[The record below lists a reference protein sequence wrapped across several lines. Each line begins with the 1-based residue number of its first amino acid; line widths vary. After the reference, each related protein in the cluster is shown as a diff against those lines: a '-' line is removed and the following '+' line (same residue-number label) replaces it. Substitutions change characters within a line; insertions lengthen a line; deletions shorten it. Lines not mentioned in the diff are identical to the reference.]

1 MTPLEHRRCF
11 LHTVFWRQLE
21 SLEHLEVSQIP
32 SPWKH
37 FHIKQPPHDLKKKK
51 LPICSGVRDTN
62 TVLHPYTRVAELA
75 PCTMSSRPLHC
86 THRCYHRADCN
97 PACESLRE
105 GDVVAAF
112 WERYKWLDTG
122 ASLQTKELLWFLE
135 LRKIL
140 ERLLKKKKNQ

>member
-32 SPWKH
+32 LPWKH

-51 LPICSGVRDTN
+51 SYPSAQVFRDTN
-62 TVLHPYTRVAELA
+62 TVLHPYTRVTELA
-75 PCTMSSRPLHC
+75 SCTVSSKPLHR

-97 PACESLRE
+97 PACESLSE
-105 GDVVAAF
+105 GDVV

-140 ERLLKKKKNQ
+140 ELLLKKKKKNQ